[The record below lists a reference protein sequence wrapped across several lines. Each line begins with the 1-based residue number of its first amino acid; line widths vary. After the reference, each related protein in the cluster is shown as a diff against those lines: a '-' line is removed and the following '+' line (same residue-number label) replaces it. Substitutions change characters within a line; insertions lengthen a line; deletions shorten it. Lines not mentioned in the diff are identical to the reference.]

1 MTGKPSPPPDLV
13 LRFTPTPYVFEG
25 YSGRDLIRIESDDL
39 QIALSLRH
47 SCSLLEIDNG
57 EPVILWRIIRDR
69 CAPRYGVELSV
80 FSSGEIRTLL
90 HGSGTILIAD
100 MEKREVFGFVGSGLQ
115 LSQLVEKLLPLLICS
130 YANIHGRLLQTSDK

>member
-1 MTGKPSPPPDLV
+1 MTGKSSPPPDLV
-13 LRFTPTPYVFEG
+13 LRFTPTPYVFKCDAG
-25 YSGRDLIRIESDDL
+25 GDLIRIESDDL

-57 EPVILWRIIRDR
+57 EPVVLWRLIRDR
-69 CAPRYGVELSV
+69 CAPQYGVELSV

-100 MEKREVFGFVGSGLQ
+100 LNKREVFGFVGSGLQ
-115 LSQLVEKLLPLLICS
+115 LSQLTDKLLPVLIRPYGEQS
-130 YANIHGRLLQTSDK
+130 RDAFTNK

>member
-1 MTGKPSPPPDLV
+1 MTGKPSPPPDLI
-13 LRFTPTPYVFEG
+13 LRFTPTPYVFECDAG
-25 YSGRDLIRIESDDL
+25 GGLIRIESDDL

-47 SCSLLEIDNG
+47 SYSLLETDNG
-57 EPVILWRIIRDR
+57 EPVVLWRLIRDR

-100 MEKREVFGFVGSGLQ
+100 MEKREVFGFVGAGLA
-115 LSQLVEKLLPLLICS
+115 LSQL
-130 YANIHGRLLQTSDK
+130 AGRLLPALMNSGGDH